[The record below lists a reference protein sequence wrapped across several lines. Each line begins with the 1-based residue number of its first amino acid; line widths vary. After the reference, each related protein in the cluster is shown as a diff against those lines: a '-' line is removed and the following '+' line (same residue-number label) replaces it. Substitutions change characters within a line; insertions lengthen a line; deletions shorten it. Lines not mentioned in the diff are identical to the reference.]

1 MQTHRTDDLINQ
13 PINPLM
19 AESVSQST
27 SIEKA
32 MSNTDNERTRTYS
45 WRDPM
50 ETLTLFKGN
59 RPLDVLRATLESGR
73 PLAPMLQTM
82 NAHLIEVEEGRAVFT
97 STPSEYH
104 YNPAGVVH
112 GGMAATLLD
121 SAMGIAVLS
130 SLPAGMIFT
139 TLELKVNFL
148 RAMTTATGEVRA
160 EGHVVHRGRSTA
172 VVEARLIDA
181 AGKLLATASST
192 CLIMPLDRR

>member
-1 MQTHRTDDLINQ
+1 
-13 PINPLM
+13 
-19 AESVSQST
+19 
-27 SIEKA
+27 

-45 WRDPM
+45 WRDPG
-50 ETLTLFKGN
+50 ETVALFKGN

-73 PLAPMLQTM
+73 PLAPMLQTVG
-82 NAHLIEVEEGRAVFT
+82 AQLTEVTEGRAVFT

-130 SLPAGMIFT
+130 SLPAGTIFT

-148 RAMTTATGEVRA
+148 RAMTTTTGEVRA
-160 EGHVVHRGRSTA
+160 EGNVVHLGRTTA
-172 VVEARLIDA
+172 VVEARLTDA
-181 AGKLLATASST
+181 TGKLLATASST

>member
-1 MQTHRTDDLINQ
+1 MFGET
-13 PINPLM
+13 
-19 AESVSQST
+19 
-27 SIEKA
+27 
-32 MSNTDNERTRTYS
+32 MSDTEDEHTRTRTYS

-50 ETLTLFKGN
+50 ETVALFKGN
-59 RPLDVLRATLESGR
+59 RPFDVLRATLESGR
-73 PLAPMLQTM
+73 PLAPMLQ
-82 NAHLIEVEEGRAVFT
+82 AVGAQLVEVTEGRAVFV

-160 EGHVVHRGRSTA
+160 EGNIVHIGRTTA
-172 VVEARLIDA
+172 VVEARLTDA
-181 AGKLLATASST
+181 TGKLLATASST
-192 CLIMPLDRR
+192 CLIMPLDQRR

>member
-1 MQTHRTDDLINQ
+1 
-13 PINPLM
+13 
-19 AESVSQST
+19 
-27 SIEKA
+27 
-32 MSNTDNERTRTYS
+32 MSETEDEHTRTRTYS

-50 ETLTLFKGN
+50 ETVALFKGN
-59 RPLDVLRATLESGR
+59 RPLDVLRATLESRR

-82 NAHLIEVEEGRAVFT
+82 DAQLIEVTEGRAVFT

-160 EGHVVHRGRSTA
+160 EGNVVHLGRTTA
-172 VVEARLIDA
+172 VVEARLTDA

-192 CLIMPLDRR
+192 CLIMPLDQRR

>member
-1 MQTHRTDDLINQ
+1 
-13 PINPLM
+13 
-19 AESVSQST
+19 
-27 SIEKA
+27 

-45 WRDPM
+45 WRDPG
-50 ETLTLFKGN
+50 ETVALFKGN

-73 PLAPMLQTM
+73 PLAPMLQTVG
-82 NAHLIEVEEGRAVFT
+82 AQLTEVTEGRAVFT

-148 RAMTTATGEVRA
+148 RAMTTTTGEVRA
-160 EGHVVHRGRSTA
+160 EGNVVHLGRTTA
-172 VVEARLIDA
+172 VVEARLTDA
-181 AGKLLATASST
+181 TGKLLATASST

>member
-1 MQTHRTDDLINQ
+1 
-13 PINPLM
+13 
-19 AESVSQST
+19 
-27 SIEKA
+27 

-45 WRDPM
+45 WRDPG
-50 ETLTLFKGN
+50 ETVALFKGN

-82 NAHLIEVEEGRAVFT
+82 DAQLTEVTEGRAVFT

-160 EGHVVHRGRSTA
+160 EGNVVHLGRTTA
-172 VVEARLIDA
+172 VVEARLTDA
-181 AGKLLATASST
+181 TGKLLATASST

>member
-1 MQTHRTDDLINQ
+1 
-13 PINPLM
+13 
-19 AESVSQST
+19 
-27 SIEKA
+27 

-45 WRDPM
+45 WRDPG
-50 ETLTLFKGN
+50 ETVALFKGN

-82 NAHLIEVEEGRAVFT
+82 DAQLTEVTEGRAVFT

-148 RAMTTATGEVRA
+148 RAMTTTTGEVRA
-160 EGHVVHRGRSTA
+160 EGNVVHLGRTTA
-172 VVEARLIDA
+172 VVEARLTDA

>member
-1 MQTHRTDDLINQ
+1 
-13 PINPLM
+13 
-19 AESVSQST
+19 
-27 SIEKA
+27 

-45 WRDPM
+45 WRDPG
-50 ETLTLFKGN
+50 ETVALFKGN

-82 NAHLIEVEEGRAVFT
+82 DAQLTEVTEGRAVFT

-130 SLPAGMIFT
+130 SLPAGTIFT

-148 RAMTTATGEVRA
+148 RAMTTTTGEVRA
-160 EGHVVHRGRSTA
+160 EGNVVHLGRTTA
-172 VVEARLIDA
+172 VVEARLTDA
-181 AGKLLATASST
+181 TGKLLATASST

>member
-1 MQTHRTDDLINQ
+1 
-13 PINPLM
+13 
-19 AESVSQST
+19 
-27 SIEKA
+27 

-45 WRDPM
+45 WRDPGEM
-50 ETLTLFKGN
+50 LALFKGN
-59 RPLDVLRATLESGR
+59 RPLDILRATLESGR
-73 PLAPMLQTM
+73 PLAPMLQTVG
-82 NAHLIEVEEGRAVFT
+82 AQLTEVTEGRAVFT
-97 STPSEYH
+97 SMPSEYH

-148 RAMTTATGEVRA
+148 RAMTTTTGEVRA
-160 EGHVVHRGRSTA
+160 EGNVVHLGRTTA
-172 VVEARLIDA
+172 VVEARLTDA
-181 AGKLLATASST
+181 TGKLLATASST

>member
-1 MQTHRTDDLINQ
+1 
-13 PINPLM
+13 
-19 AESVSQST
+19 
-27 SIEKA
+27 

-45 WRDPM
+45 WRDPGEM
-50 ETLTLFKGN
+50 LALFKGN
-59 RPLDVLRATLESGR
+59 RPLDILRATLESGR
-73 PLAPMLQTM
+73 PLAPMLQTVG
-82 NAHLIEVEEGRAVFT
+82 AQLTEVTEGRAVFT

-148 RAMTTATGEVRA
+148 RAMTTTTGEVRA
-160 EGHVVHRGRSTA
+160 EGNVVHLGRTTA
-172 VVEARLIDA
+172 VVEARLTDA
-181 AGKLLATASST
+181 TGKLLATASST

>member
-1 MQTHRTDDLINQ
+1 
-13 PINPLM
+13 
-19 AESVSQST
+19 
-27 SIEKA
+27 

-45 WRDPM
+45 WRDPG
-50 ETLTLFKGN
+50 ETVALFKGN

-73 PLAPMLQTM
+73 PLAPMLQTVG
-82 NAHLIEVEEGRAVFT
+82 AQLTEVVEGRAVFT

-148 RAMTTATGEVRA
+148 RAMTTTTGEVRA
-160 EGHVVHRGRSTA
+160 EGNVVHLGRTTA
-172 VVEARLIDA
+172 VVEARLTDA

>member
-1 MQTHRTDDLINQ
+1 
-13 PINPLM
+13 M
-19 AESVSQST
+19 ARLLTPAIDGRECSQSLA
-27 SIEKA
+27 IEKV
-32 MSNTDNERTRTYS
+32 MSNTDKERTRTYS

-50 ETLTLFKGN
+50 ETVALFKGN
-59 RPLDVLRATLESGR
+59 RPLDVLRETLESGR
-73 PLAPMLQTM
+73 PLAPMLQTVG
-82 NAHLIEVEEGRAVFT
+82 AQLTEVAEGRAVFT

-148 RAMTTATGEVRA
+148 RAMTTSHRRGARRGERCPPRA
-160 EGHVVHRGRSTA
+160 NHRSRGSAPHRCHWQAVGHRQ
-172 VVEARLIDA
+172 
-181 AGKLLATASST
+181 
-192 CLIMPLDRR
+192 

>member
-1 MQTHRTDDLINQ
+1 
-13 PINPLM
+13 
-19 AESVSQST
+19 
-27 SIEKA
+27 

-45 WRDPM
+45 WRDPG
-50 ETLTLFKGN
+50 ETVALFKGN

-82 NAHLIEVEEGRAVFT
+82 DAQLSEVTEGRAVFT

-148 RAMTTATGEVRA
+148 RAMTTTTGEVRA
-160 EGHVVHRGRSTA
+160 EGNVVHLGRTTA
-172 VVEARLIDA
+172 VVEARLTDA

>member
-1 MQTHRTDDLINQ
+1 
-13 PINPLM
+13 
-19 AESVSQST
+19 
-27 SIEKA
+27 

-50 ETLTLFKGN
+50 AMVALFKGN
-59 RPLDVLRATLESGR
+59 RPLDVLLETLESGR
-73 PLAPMLQTM
+73 PLAPMLQTVG
-82 NAHLIEVEEGRAVFT
+82 AKLTEVTEGRAVFT

-160 EGHVVHRGRSTA
+160 EGNVVHLGRTTA
-172 VVEARLIDA
+172 VVEARLTDA
-181 AGKLLATASST
+181 TGKLLATASST

>member
-1 MQTHRTDDLINQ
+1 
-13 PINPLM
+13 
-19 AESVSQST
+19 
-27 SIEKA
+27 

-45 WRDPM
+45 WRDPGEM
-50 ETLTLFKGN
+50 LALFKGN

-73 PLAPMLQTM
+73 PLAPMLQTVG
-82 NAHLIEVEEGRAVFT
+82 AQLTEVTEGRAVFT

-148 RAMTTATGEVRA
+148 RAMTTTTGEVRA
-160 EGHVVHRGRSTA
+160 EGNVVHLGRTTA
-172 VVEARLIDA
+172 VVEARLTDA
-181 AGKLLATASST
+181 TGKLLATASST

>member
-1 MQTHRTDDLINQ
+1 
-13 PINPLM
+13 
-19 AESVSQST
+19 
-27 SIEKA
+27 

-45 WRDPM
+45 WRDPG
-50 ETLTLFKGN
+50 ETVALFKGN

-82 NAHLIEVEEGRAVFT
+82 DAQLTEVTEGRAVFT

-148 RAMTTATGEVRA
+148 RAMTTTTGEVRA
-160 EGHVVHRGRSTA
+160 EGNVVHLGRTTA
-172 VVEARLIDA
+172 VVEARLTDA
-181 AGKLLATASST
+181 TGKLLATASST

>member
-1 MQTHRTDDLINQ
+1 MEDTTNTDD
-13 PINPLM
+13 
-19 AESVSQST
+19 
-27 SIEKA
+27 
-32 MSNTDNERTRTYS
+32 ERTRTYG
-45 WRDPM
+45 WRDPL
-50 ETLTLFKGN
+50 ETLARFKGN

-82 NAHLIEVEEGRAVFT
+82 DARLIEVAEGRAVFT

-148 RAMTTATGEVRA
+148 RAMTATTGEVRA
-160 EGHVVHRGRSTA
+160 EGNVVHLGRTTA
-172 VVEARLIDA
+172 VVEARLTDA

>member
-1 MQTHRTDDLINQ
+1 
-13 PINPLM
+13 
-19 AESVSQST
+19 
-27 SIEKA
+27 

-45 WRDPM
+45 WRDPGEM
-50 ETLTLFKGN
+50 LALFKGN
-59 RPLDVLRATLESGR
+59 RPLDILRATLESGR
-73 PLAPMLQTM
+73 PLAPMLQTVG
-82 NAHLIEVEEGRAVFT
+82 AQLTEVTEGRAVFT
-97 STPSEYH
+97 SMPSAYH

-148 RAMTTATGEVRA
+148 RAMTTTTGEVRA
-160 EGHVVHRGRSTA
+160 EGNVVHLGRTTA
-172 VVEARLIDA
+172 VVEARLTDA
-181 AGKLLATASST
+181 TGKLLATASST